1 MRLLL
6 TYWQMGK
13 GIIQTA
19 KGTVSTQQQPNA
31 ALKPTDRSG
40 TKDEL
45 TQQTEPESEPN
56 ELLERTGKE
65 ENQWVSND
73 PWNLAL

>member
-1 MRLLL
+1 MKLLL
-6 TYWQMGK
+6 THWQIGK

-31 ALKPTDRSG
+31 ALKPIDRSR

-65 ENQWVSND
+65 ENQWDSND